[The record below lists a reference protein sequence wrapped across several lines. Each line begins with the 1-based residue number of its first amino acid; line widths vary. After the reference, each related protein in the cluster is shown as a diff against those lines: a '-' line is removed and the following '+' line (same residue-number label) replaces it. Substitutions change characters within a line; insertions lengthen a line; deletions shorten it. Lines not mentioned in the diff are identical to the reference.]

1 MAPLSKDTASIILLF
16 FTFGSHL
23 DAANKAI
30 DINLEIKNF
39 EAAGKI
45 LVEIWS

>member
-1 MAPLSKDTASIILLF
+1 MAPLSKDTDGVILLF

-23 DAANKAI
+23 DAANKTI
-30 DINLEIKNF
+30 DINLENKNF

-45 LVEIWS
+45 LAEI